1 MNVVDRN
8 PAQWVTLAGCRKVLV
23 VVHTEVYGRR
33 LRDVLPLL
41 ESDLRVQVAFTVAP
55 HAFNGGALRALR
67 GVGEAVLPWEE
78 AVRTEFDLAL
88 AAGSQ
93 GTERLRAP
101 LVRLPHGAGHVK
113 LSRVADART
122 PGEPR
127 TVGGMGRSYLMWGDR
142 VVPAA
147 YAVAHEE
154 DLALLRVTCP
164 EAVPVTEVVGDA
176 VHDRIAASMPL
187 RERYRL
193 ALGLRQG
200 ERLVLVSSTWGLGS
214 SFHRLDALLPRL
226 LAELPGRG
234 HRIAVL
240 VHPNVWSGHGDW
252 QVRAWL
258 AALRRRGVVL
268 VSPDTDWR
276 PLLVAAD
283 WVIGDH
289 GSVTLY
295 ATMTR
300 AAILLARFPER
311 DVNPDSPGA
320 ELART
325 APALSLAHPLDRQ
338 LAYAAAEYPAEAYAR
353 IAARISSE
361 PGRFNANMR
370 RLLYRLLRLGEP
382 AHEPVTAALP
392 DPRPLG
398 EGGTAD
404 ASPDDW
410 SELPA

>member
-1 MNVVDRN
+1 MNVTDRN

-33 LRDVLPLL
+33 LLDVLPLL
-41 ESDLRVQVAFTVAP
+41 ASDLRVQVAFTVAP
-55 HAFNGGALRALR
+55 HAFNGGTRRALH
-67 GVGEAVLPWEE
+67 GVGEVVLPWEE

-101 LVRLPHGAGHVK
+101 LVRLPHGAGHIK
-113 LSRVADART
+113 LSRVADARAA
-122 PGEPR
+122 GEPR
-127 TVGGMGRSYLMWGDR
+127 AVGGMGRSYLMWGDR

-147 YAVAHEE
+147 YAVAHDE
-154 DLALLRVTCP
+154 DLALLRVSCP
-164 EAVPVTEVVGDA
+164 EAVPITEVVGDG

-214 SFHRLDALLPRL
+214 SFNRLDALLPRL
-226 LAELPGRG
+226 LTELPGRG
-234 HRIAVL
+234 YRIAVL

-252 QVRAWL
+252 QVRSWL

-268 VSPDTDWR
+268 VSPGTDWR

-283 WVIGDH
+283 WVLGDH

-300 AAILLARFPER
+300 AAILLARFPEE

-325 APALSLAHPLDRQ
+325 APALSVAHPLAEQ
-338 LAYAAAEYPAEAYAR
+338 LAYAAEAYPTEAYAR

-361 PGRFNANMR
+361 PGRFDANMR
-370 RLLYRLLRLGEP
+370 RLLYRILRLGEP
-382 AHEPVTAALP
+382 AYQPVTAPLP
-392 DPRPLG
+392 DPRPLET
-398 EGGTAD
+398 EGAAHGR
-404 ASPDDW
+404 PEDW
-410 SELPA
+410 SEVSA